1 MRKWMTWMITWILF
15 AAVLSAC
22 GKEVDDKK
30 LIPKPEKKQ
39 ETDAETETKT
49 EANAEA
55 EAETTAETT
64 ADVSQDGDWDD
75 FCGDWILVGFEY
87 SDSVDD
93 IEPSVDNP
101 YYDAE
106 NEWIVSD
113 ILIYD
118 EENTLYADYSRIGY
132 ENELRYCEQESW
144 RETGLE
150 HVMICTY
157 LRKDS
162 KEMEQKKEYQYV
174 DEVTVSTVQEL
185 VEAIQSRTKIILK
198 EGTYN
203 FSELDCDSIKN
214 PNIENKSLIK
224 SIDIVGMWIYDEIQI
239 ERRRWTA

>member
-1 MRKWMTWMITWILF
+1 MRKWMTWMITWI
-15 AAVLSAC
+15 
-22 GKEVDDKK
+22 
-30 LIPKPEKKQ
+30 P
-39 ETDAETETKT
+39 
-49 EANAEA
+49 
-55 EAETTAETT
+55 
-64 ADVSQDGDWDD
+64 
-75 FCGDWILVGFEY
+75 VGFEY
-87 SDSVDD
+87 SDSVDN

-118 EENTLYADYSRIGY
+118 EENTLYADDSRIGY

-185 VEAIQSRTKIILK
+185 DDLTTDA
-198 EGTYN
+198 
-203 FSELDCDSIKN
+203 
-214 PNIENKSLIK
+214 ENAFYRKQ
-224 SIDIVGMWIYDEIQI
+224 G
-239 ERRRWTA
+239 RR

>member
-22 GKEVDDKK
+22 GKEADDKK

-39 ETDAETETKT
+39 EADAETETKT

-55 EAETTAETT
+55 EAETTA
-64 ADVSQDGDWDD
+64 DVSQDGDWND
-75 FCGDWILVGFEY
+75 FCGEWILVGFEY

-132 ENELRYCEQESW
+132 ESGLRYCEQELW
-144 RETGLE
+144 REMGLE

-162 KEMEQKKEYQYV
+162 KEMERKKRISV
-174 DEVTVSTVQEL
+174 C
-185 VEAIQSRTKIILK
+185 
-198 EGTYN
+198 G
-203 FSELDCDSIKN
+203 
-214 PNIENKSLIK
+214 
-224 SIDIVGMWIYDEIQI
+224 
-239 ERRRWTA
+239 

>member
-22 GKEVDDKK
+22 GKEADDKK

-39 ETDAETETKT
+39 EADAETETKT

-55 EAETTAETT
+55 EAETTA
-64 ADVSQDGDWDD
+64 DVSQDENWDD
-75 FCGDWILVGFEY
+75 FCGDWTLVGFEY

-132 ENELRYCEQESW
+132 ENESINGMALVKQDPTSDGQPVARLKNRRDGTETVRTLTLIGENELRYCEQESW

-162 KEMEQKKEYQYV
+162 KEMEQKKRISV
-174 DEVTVSTVQEL
+174 C
-185 VEAIQSRTKIILK
+185 
-198 EGTYN
+198 G
-203 FSELDCDSIKN
+203 
-214 PNIENKSLIK
+214 
-224 SIDIVGMWIYDEIQI
+224 
-239 ERRRWTA
+239 

>member
-22 GKEVDDKK
+22 GKEADDKK

-39 ETDAETETKT
+39 EADAETETKTETKT

-55 EAETTAETT
+55 EAETEAETT
-64 ADVSQDGDWDD
+64 ADVSQDENWDD
-75 FCGDWILVGFEY
+75 FCGDWTLVGFEY

-93 IEPSVDNP
+93 IEPSIDNP

-185 VEAIQSRTKIILK
+185 DDLMIDA
-198 EGTYN
+198 
-203 FSELDCDSIKN
+203 
-214 PNIENKSLIK
+214 ENAFYRKQGI
-224 SIDIVGMWIYDEIQI
+224 
-239 ERRRWTA
+239 R

>member
-1 MRKWMTWMITWILF
+1 MRKWMTWMITRILF

-22 GKEVDDKK
+22 GKEADDKK

-39 ETDAETETKT
+39 EADAETETKT

-55 EAETTAETT
+55 EAETTA
-64 ADVSQDGDWDD
+64 DVSQDGDWND
-75 FCGDWILVGFEY
+75 FCGEWILVGFEY

-132 ENELRYCEQESW
+132 ENKLRYCEQESW

-162 KEMEQKKEYQYV
+162 KEMERKKRISV
-174 DEVTVSTVQEL
+174 C
-185 VEAIQSRTKIILK
+185 
-198 EGTYN
+198 G
-203 FSELDCDSIKN
+203 
-214 PNIENKSLIK
+214 
-224 SIDIVGMWIYDEIQI
+224 
-239 ERRRWTA
+239 

>member
-22 GKEVDDKK
+22 GKEADDKK

-39 ETDAETETKT
+39 EADAETETKT

-55 EAETTAETT
+55 EAETTA
-64 ADVSQDGDWDD
+64 DVSQDGDWND
-75 FCGDWILVGFEY
+75 FCGEWILVGFEY

-132 ENELRYCEQESW
+132 ENELRCCGQEPW
-144 RETGLE
+144 REMGLE

-162 KEMEQKKEYQYV
+162 KEMERKKRISV
-174 DEVTVSTVQEL
+174 C
-185 VEAIQSRTKIILK
+185 
-198 EGTYN
+198 G
-203 FSELDCDSIKN
+203 
-214 PNIENKSLIK
+214 
-224 SIDIVGMWIYDEIQI
+224 
-239 ERRRWTA
+239 